1 LDVPPDE
8 KTCGHASNKNITTTT
23 TTTTIRKND
32 LVLILIYLYNIGE
45 NADFDIMLTI
55 LTHT

>member
-23 TTTTIRKND
+23 TTTTIY
-32 LVLILIYLYNIGE
+32 IYIYIYLE
-45 NADFDIMLTI
+45 EI
-55 LTHT
+55 LMMKQ